1 MPRSTTAPLTLEVL
15 SVRCIGVAPSNYT
28 VEIAT
33 DGIRMR
39 KNGTSRWIGPAS
51 WESILSA
58 AQRESVR
65 QTANDEPRRE
75 MGVRA

>member
-1 MPRSTTAPLTLEVL
+1 MPRSTTAPLQLEVL
-15 SVRCIGVAPSNYT
+15 SVRCLHLAPANYT

-65 QTANDEPRRE
+65 QTASEEPHRE
-75 MGVRA
+75 MAVRS

>member
-15 SVRCIGVAPSNYT
+15 SVRCIGLAPANYT
-28 VEIAT
+28 VEVAT

-58 AQRESVR
+58 CQRESVR
-65 QTANDEPRRE
+65 QTASESPLRE
-75 MGVRA
+75 MAVRS